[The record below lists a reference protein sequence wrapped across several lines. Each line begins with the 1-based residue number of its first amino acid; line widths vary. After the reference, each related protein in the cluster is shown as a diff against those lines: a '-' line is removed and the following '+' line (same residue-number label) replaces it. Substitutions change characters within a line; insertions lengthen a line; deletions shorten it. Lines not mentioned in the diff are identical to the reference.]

1 MTTTARLRKKRIWRK
16 NTVKFATWNILLW
29 SGRNHEI
36 LTELHNFKIDFCAI
50 SETKKKGKGT
60 VCIDDYILAYSGKQ
74 KEERAHAGVGLLIHK
89 KYMNN
94 IDNIE
99 YTSEQIIQ
107 VMLKFPQKKWCLFSL
122 YAPNI
127 SKSKEQREE
136 FYEDMQKVID
146 QIPKDALLIMMGDMK
161 ARVGNMPV
169 PGVKQCFNKGEIN
182 DNRALLT
189 NFCSMNSLRIN
200 NTFFNHKRNHKI
212 TWSDSRGWHSTI
224 DYIITNRNIHP
235 SQILDVRAF
244 RAPDIGSDHRMVI
257 AKFRVSA
264 QLTKKP
270 TPHII

>member
-1 MTTTARLRKKRIWRK
+1 
-16 NTVKFATWNILLW
+16 
-29 SGRNHEI
+29 
-36 LTELHNFKIDFCAI
+36 
-50 SETKKKGKGT
+50 
-60 VCIDDYILAYSGKQ
+60 
-74 KEERAHAGVGLLIHK
+74 
-89 KYMNN
+89 MNN

-189 NFCSMNSLRIN
+189 NFCSMNSL
-200 NTFFNHKRNHKI
+200 
-212 TWSDSRGWHSTI
+212 
-224 DYIITNRNIHP
+224 
-235 SQILDVRAF
+235 
-244 RAPDIGSDHRMVI
+244 
-257 AKFRVSA
+257 
-264 QLTKKP
+264 
-270 TPHII
+270 